1 MLKRGLGH
9 TLFVLAALTIFAA
22 SAAADSRA
30 RIVRLSFVEGN
41 VQMDQRDGRGLQKA
55 FLNMPIGQGTI
66 LLTRDEGRAE
76 VEFEN
81 GSTIRLARDSQLE
94 FQQLGL
100 RTEGAKFSVIDVTEG
115 TLYFDIKK
123 KSEDEF
129 VVTVNGQQITAPKS
143 ARFRLRAGKDGANVA
158 VFRGE
163 VELDSAGK
171 QVEVRKGESIELDRS
186 DATRYFL
193 TREITT
199 DPLDAWDLEREKYR
213 DQYFAASSYNYNPA
227 YSYGYADLAYWGSYT
242 VVPVYGRVW
251 RPYFVGLS
259 WQPFADGSWV
269 WYPGAGYV
277 WVSAYPWGWAPYR
290 YGSWVYAGRQG
301 WCWRPGVS
309 YVSWVTVPVVY
320 NAPVAFIH
328 PRPPIDRRHREPIL
342 VGSGG
347 PGPVHPGGGG
357 SGRWY
362 RDDDPVRGPRN
373 GGVTVTG
380 GSGQGGKQVVFNGPD
395 VRPMPHDNL
404 GNSGGSGGK
413 KEAFNGPDVRP
424 MPHDNPNKGSDAVGK
439 KDGFN
444 GPDVH
449 PAKRDDLDARDE
461 QGGKKQAFTG
471 PDVRPMPH
479 DNVGYG
485 SDQGGKK
492 EAFNGPDVRPGKR
505 DDLDAREEQGGK
517 KQVFGGP
524 DVRPMPHENPTGD
537 SAGKR
542 EAYNGPDVRP
552 MPRGP
557 VVNDNGSPAN
567 RGYGGG
573 SRGGAATSSGS
584 APVYVAPS
592 GGGPSGGGRSGGGGS
607 APVYVAPSGGGRSGG
622 MSGGSSSGMGSSG
635 PSGGV
640 GMSSSGGHSSSGP
653 SAPSAGSSGGSSGQ
667 RFSGGGAATRGG
679 SNGGGSAHK
688 H

>member
-9 TLFVLAALTIFAA
+9 TLFVLALLTIFAA

-76 VEFEN
+76 IEFEN

-100 RTEGAKFSVIDVTEG
+100 RTEGAKFSVIDVSEG

-123 KSEDEF
+123 KNEDEF

-143 ARFRLRAGKDGANVA
+143 ARFRLRAGKDGANVS
-158 VFRGE
+158 VFKGE

-171 QVEVRKGESIELDRS
+171 AVEVRKGESIELDRS

-193 TREITT
+193 SREITT

-213 DQYFAASSYNYNPA
+213 DQYFAASTYSYNPA

-290 YGSWVYAGRQG
+290 YGSWVYAGRNG
-301 WCWRPGVS
+301 WCWRPGRS

-328 PRPPIDRRHREPIL
+328 PRPPIDRRHHEPIF
-342 VGSGG
+342 VGNGG
-347 PGPVHPGGGG
+347 HGPVHPGDGGRG
-357 SGRWY
+357 HWY
-362 RDDDPVRGPRN
+362 RDDDPVRGGGGGN
-373 GGVTVTG
+373 GH
-380 GSGQGGKQVVFNGPD
+380 GGKKEVFNGPD
-395 VRPMPHDNL
+395 VRPMPHDNP
-404 GNSGGSGGK
+404 GHGGGGK
-413 KEAFNGPDVRP
+413 KEVFNGPDVRP
-424 MPHDNPNKGSDAVGK
+424 MPHDDPSKGNDVVGK

-449 PAKRDDLDARDE
+449 PGKRDDLDARE
-461 QGGKKQAFTG
+461 QQGGKKQVFTG

-479 DNVGYG
+479 DNAGNG
-485 SDQGGKK
+485 NDQGAKR
-492 EAFNGPDVRPGKR
+492 ETFNGPDVRPGKR
-505 DDLDAREEQGGK
+505 DDLDAREEQSGGK

-524 DVRPMPHENPTGD
+524 DVRPMPHENPAGD
-537 SAGKR
+537 SGGKR

-552 MPRGP
+552 TPHGP

-573 SRGGAATSSGS
+573 SSAGPASS
-584 APVYVAPS
+584 
-592 GGGPSGGGRSGGGGS
+592 GGS
-607 APVYVAPSGGGRSGG
+607 APVHVAPSGGGRSGG
-622 MSGGSSSGMGSSG
+622 YGGGPSSGGSAPSGSVSGGSSGGMGGGPSSGMGGGSSSGMGSGGGHSSAG
-635 PSGGV
+635 P
-640 GMSSSGGHSSSGP
+640 SSSGGGV
-653 SAPSAGSSGGSSGQ
+653 SGGSGGQ
-667 RFSGGGAATRGG
+667 RSSGGGAATRSASQGA
-679 SNGGGSAHK
+679 GSAHK